1 VWALSAATDF
11 TVRLLGGDPRV
22 TRQQLSPEELR
33 DLVAGH
39 RALTPEQRNI
49 IMGALEIHERTLRE
63 VLVPRRAVFT
73 LPADM
78 SVREAGAALAAAGH
92 SRAPVVRD
100 RSLDDLVG
108 LVHIGD
114 LLDNGRTVAEIARP
128 AMVVPDAMR
137 VSDALS
143 RFKAERQQFALVAD
157 EHGDIEGIV
166 TLEDLLE
173 EIVGE
178 IYDET
183 DRNVLAVR
191 TEPDGALLLP
201 GTFPVHD
208 LPDLGIEIRD
218 APRGDY
224 TTVAGLVLAA
234 LGHIPERPGE
244 HVELPEWTIEV
255 AELDR
260 YAITAVRLRRRT
272 PRSTSD

>member
-1 VWALSAATDF
+1 VK
-11 TVRLLGGDPRV
+11 
-22 TRQQLSPEELR
+22 
-33 DLVAGH
+33 
-39 RALTPEQRNI
+39 QRNI

-255 AELDR
+255 AELDQ

-272 PRSTSD
+272 PRSTSG